1 MAAAGQ
7 LASSDTGPQSP
18 ASFLASAAALDT
30 IGKAL
35 RAARH
40 GARLSRPP
48 RTPTW
53 SKPWPPSCC
62 CGRSASSSPNGKLL
76 PLGPGARL
84 HCNDILAPRQGTH
97 SHQGQKVSQRPII
110 GHLEVSSH
118 SLSARR
124 MVSAFAPRQS
134 RHQRVGRVA
143 EAFDACGQLSSF
155 SVAAP
160 G

>member
-48 RTPTW
+48 QNADLEQALASLLLLRKVREQFAEWETTASRT
-53 SKPWPPSCC
+53 
-62 CGRSASSSPNGKLL
+62 G
-76 PLGPGARL
+76 
-84 HCNDILAPRQGTH
+84 GT
-97 SHQGQKVSQRPII
+97 
-110 GHLEVSSH
+110 
-118 SLSARR
+118 
-124 MVSAFAPRQS
+124 
-134 RHQRVGRVA
+134 VA
-143 EAFDACGQLSSF
+143 LQ
-155 SVAAP
+155 
-160 G
+160 